1 MKKVW
6 SSSYFDDRLCDL
18 WPFHVEAVQRYQWLH
33 ECRVL
38 SFTSIL
44 CPCFGHRDHVGCA
57 NLLVLNQ
64 LGSCFRP
71 RYLYLG
77 EGLRTDVLCNG
88 LIVSF
93 LWIHRCLGVS
103 ACVSLQ
109 TVVLMSSLHESAI
122 LCSDCFR
129 RCHNH
134 DAFCWC
140 WRRWLNI
147 LYR

>member
-1 MKKVW
+1 MTACATYGHFMSKQYSVI
-6 SSSYFDDRLCDL
+6 SDCMNAVACERGITSYSLRSEPHAPAPGIFTARIVLCC
-18 WPFHVEAVQRYQWLH
+18 LH
-33 ECRVL
+33 VL

-93 LWIHRCLGVS
+93 L
-103 ACVSLQ
+103 
-109 TVVLMSSLHESAI
+109 
-122 LCSDCFR
+122 
-129 RCHNH
+129 
-134 DAFCWC
+134 
-140 WRRWLNI
+140 
-147 LYR
+147 